1 MTAVAAARPLE
12 ARLHQF
18 VDELREC
25 GVPVSLSERIDAMR
39 AVEGVELGSP
49 HGLHTVLS
57 ATLVKNAEHRGVFD
71 EVFRLFFRVPSSGA
85 VADEIVEVP
94 AAPLDLDH
102 ALRTVLRDG
111 SPALTRLLAEQAVAR
126 FVDFEPGRRVAGVFY
141 ESRTVKGIQ
150 LDQVSAEM
158 AGELAA
164 SGSGEGGSG
173 DGGGGS
179 SGAGSR
185 LGRSLQRDSVT
196 ERAEA
201 VRLQIREVIRQ
212 MLVADRGA
220 EAVAKTLR
228 VPLPTEIVITS
239 ANPEQLA
246 EIERVMRDL
255 QRKLATAM
263 MRKRRH
269 RAGPPDVRATVRA
282 SMATGGVPVRIVH
295 RRPTPTKAQLFV
307 LADMSGSV
315 ATFAAFTVTLVS
327 GMAQLF
333 SRLKTYAFVENT
345 VEVTDVFR
353 ATNNPVHVAE
363 ALNRIEGVEGMN
375 FLNAS
380 TDYGRALRQ
389 FWEAVGPQLGRR
401 STVLIFGD
409 ARGNYR
415 AAEEATLARIA
426 DKAGALYWLN
436 PERASYWGTGDSLMN
451 VYASHCTEAI
461 SCRTLSDLRRFV
473 ATLD

>member
-1 MTAVAAARPLE
+1 MSASLE
-12 ARLHQF
+12 LRLHQF
-18 VDELREC
+18 IDELRGC
-25 GVPVSLSERIDAMR
+25 GLPISLSERIDAMR
-39 AVEGVELGSP
+39 AVEDVDLSSP
-49 HGLHTVLS
+49 HGLHTALS
-57 ATLVKNAEHRGVFD
+57 ATLVKAAEHRGVFD
-71 EVFRLFFRVPSSGA
+71 EVFGLFFRVPGAISAGEPVMDA
-85 VADEIVEVP
+85 VA
-94 AAPLDLDH
+94 PLELDH

-126 FVDFEPGRRVAGVFY
+126 FVEFEPGRRVAGVFY
-141 ESRTVKGIQ
+141 ESRTVKGLS
-150 LDQVSAEM
+150 LDQVSADL

-164 SGSGEGGSG
+164 SGSGQGGSG
-173 DGGGGS
+173 AGTGGS
-179 SGAGSR
+179 SGAGRR
-185 LGRSLQRDSVT
+185 LGQSLQRDALT
-196 ERAEA
+196 ERTEA
-201 VRLQIREVIRQ
+201 VRQQIREVIRE
-212 MLVADRGA
+212 MLIADRGA
-220 EAVAKTLR
+220 HAVAKTLR
-228 VPLPTEIVITS
+228 VPLPTDVAITS
-239 ANPEQLA
+239 ANPQQLA

-269 RAGPPDVRATVRA
+269 RLGPPDVRATVRA
-282 SMATGGVPVRIVH
+282 SMATGGVPIKIVH
-295 RRPTPTKAQLFV
+295 RHPTPTKAQLFV

-315 ATFAAFTVTLVS
+315 ATFAAFTVMLVS

-353 ATNNPVHVAE
+353 ATNDPVHVTD
-363 ALNRIEGVEGMN
+363 ALNRVEGMN

-389 FWEAVGPQLGRR
+389 FWDAVGPQLGRR

-426 DKAGALYWLN
+426 DTAGALYWLN

-451 VYASHCTEAI
+451 VYAPHCTEAI

-473 ATLD
+473 ASLD